1 MRATFLFLSLA
12 SLLLSLANLPAA
24 ETKSPTAPLSYPD
37 MDRDGQELAAKLRD
51 VRPEANSSFSGV
63 LQITSRD
70 DTVRFVP
77 IASDISVTPTNWVVT
92 YRSMPTNGAAAETL
106 TITHAAGQPSRY
118 VQVIGAGSPAAAPL
132 HATFAGSDFCLI
144 DLGLEF
150 FHWPKQR
157 RLGHEMSNSRS
168 CHVLE
173 SIDPKATDAG
183 YARVKSW
190 VDIEYNGII
199 RAEAYDRAGKRV
211 KEFKVDSFRKVDG
224 RYQLESMK
232 IRSRATGQET
242 ELEFDLQKK

>member
-1 MRATFLFLSLA
+1 MRAALLFLSLPC
-12 SLLLSLANLPAA
+12 LLLSLVTLPAA
-24 ETKSPTAPLSYPD
+24 ENKTPAAPLSLPD

-51 VRPEANSSFSGV
+51 VVPEGNSSFSGV

-92 YRSMPTNGAAAETL
+92 YRSTPTNGAPAETL
-106 TITHAAGQPSRY
+106 TITHAAGQRSRY
-118 VQVIGAGSPAAAPL
+118 VHASGGVSSAPVQL
-132 HATFAGSDFCLI
+132 HSAFAGSDFWLI

-157 RLGHEMSNSRS
+157 RLRHEMRNSRS
-168 CHVLE
+168 CYVLE
-173 SIDPKATDAG
+173 SIDPSATDAG
-183 YARVKSW
+183 YARVLSW
-190 VDIEYNGII
+190 VDIEYNGVI
-199 RAEAYDRAGKRV
+199 RAEAYDRADKLV

-242 ELEFDLQKK
+242 ELKFDLQKK

>member
-1 MRATFLFLSLA
+1 MRAVVLLFFFFA
-12 SLLLSLANLPAA
+12 LANLQSA
-24 ETKSPTAPLSYPD
+24 EIKSPVSPAPLPD
-37 MDRDGQELAAKLRD
+37 MDRDGQELAARLRD
-51 VRPEANSSFSGV
+51 AVPEGNSSFSGV

-77 IASDISVTPTNWVVT
+77 IASDISISPTNWVVT
-92 YRSMPTNGAAAETL
+92 YRSTPTNGATAETL
-106 TITHAAGQPSRY
+106 TITHAAGQRSRY
-118 VQVIGAGSPAAAPL
+118 VHVIGASSPASAPL
-132 HATFAGSDFCLI
+132 HAAFAGSDFWLI

-157 RLGHEMSNSRS
+157 RLKHEMRNSRS
-168 CHVLE
+168 CYVLE
-173 SIDPKATDAG
+173 SIDPNATDTD
-183 YARVKSW
+183 YARVLSW

-199 RAEAYDRAGKRV
+199 RAEAYDRAGKLV

-242 ELEFDLQKK
+242 ELKFDLQKK

>member
-51 VRPEANSSFSGV
+51 VRPEANSSFTGV

-106 TITHAAGQPSRY
+106 TITHAAGQRA
-118 VQVIGAGSPAAAPL
+118 V
-132 HATFAGSDFCLI
+132 T
-144 DLGLEF
+144 
-150 FHWPKQR
+150 
-157 RLGHEMSNSRS
+157 SRS
-168 CHVLE
+168 SAPAVRLRLRFTRPSPDRISGS
-173 SIDPKATDAG
+173 SIWG
-183 YARVKSW
+183 WNSS
-190 VDIEYNGII
+190 I
-199 RAEAYDRAGKRV
+199 
-211 KEFKVDSFRKVDG
+211 G
-224 RYQLESMK
+224 RSSVGLGM
-232 IRSRATGQET
+232 R
-242 ELEFDLQKK
+242 